1 MPRPVAE
8 SNIKLTNGDLIV
20 NDKNTPSFNKL
31 TNLYSVSKT
40 LRFELRPQFSTL
52 EHIKDNK
59 IIQKGEELKSHYE
72 IFKKILDQVFIK
84 LIDDS
89 LDHTYF
95 DLKLIEQFNDL
106 KIKPREQFT
115 EKDATNL
122 RSLKDVMKK
131 QIDKNLDSPEKKSI
145 FKDPANF
152 LLDNA
157 NQYSNIVDSQQQSIE
172 AFKRQK
178 GYLSGYL
185 QNRQNIFD
193 RTTNETSVAFRVVE
207 DNLPIFLNN
216 QMILSRFL
224 NTIADKNTLLT
235 QIKSAIEKL
244 GANINFETFFEL
256 DYFNRTLS
264 QSGIEKYNLLI
275 SGKTTDQNTKLKG
288 INELIKEYIDQHQG
302 EKLKKIKLKKLYKQ
316 ILSEST
322 TNSFAFD
329 IIDTNEDLMEMIGNF
344 LQLTYERVK
353 EKISFLE
360 KIESL
365 KDHNQNST
373 IDLPQ
378 VYIERRNLKRLS
390 SHVFKE
396 FDFIEQKLEEN
407 FVVQFSGKLT
417 KKALDS
423 YRKKQ
428 NLSLQEVYD
437 GLQDIQ
443 YEVNGNN
450 VPAQDLFLSGIP
462 DFIYHGLDCHLQNL
476 LEKAQSENLLFQ
488 EILQLQPKNIEQ
500 NSFNHSTFDQKS
512 ISGIKE
518 ILDFY
523 KTFQVNLSL
532 FNINQEDGKVEL
544 DPEFY
549 SDFDEFYSDLRE
561 IIPVYNKARNYLTKK
576 PFSTEKT
583 KLTFNNSY
591 LLNGWSK
598 RKEKSCFGTIF
609 KKDQKYYIG
618 IINSQTKTKDTLF
631 EPHNFSES
639 LQDQDCYEKMNLYFL
654 SDLKR
659 DFPHKYFSEKWN
671 KKHPIPAELHKK
683 YEYYRQDKNKD
694 EQKADLTYHHELIA
708 YYQNCLS
715 KDEEC
720 QIYNFKLKDPKS
732 YANVSDFLADLTPNT
747 YRMDFT
753 KIPESYIKKLVDDG
767 KLYFFQLY
775 SKDFSENSKGKP
787 NLHTLYLKAVFDQIN
802 AEKFNYSYKISGEAE
817 IFYRPA
823 SLECKVTHEKNK
835 PIQNKNKNNHKK
847 ESVFSY
853 DLLKDRRYM
862 MDKFFLHLPIELN
875 RTPLHSKDSVINQE
889 VNQIVKLRSKNYFLG
904 IDRGERHLIYLV
916 LIDEDGKII
925 KQQTLNQISN
935 QYKNQN
941 GETETVT
948 TNYHNLLDAKEKQR
962 KESLQEWQTVEN
974 IKELKAGFL
983 SNVVNEIGKIIT
995 EYQPVIMLE
1004 NLNTGFKNSRIKIEK
1019 QVYQKFEKALIDK
1032 FNYFIRKDL
1041 DPESIGGLYRALQ
1054 LTKGYSKQYNGK
1066 QNGIIYYIPAN
1077 YTSNIDPTTG
1087 FISSFIP
1094 TRYESVEKAKDLIS
1108 KFNSISYNKQ
1118 EDLFCFEVD
1127 YQKIRPDT
1135 KLWDQKV
1142 WQIYTYGDR
1151 FDTYRDKNG
1160 QWISDLVTPN
1170 EKFKQLF
1177 NEYDINFGQDLKQQ
1191 ILSQNDVDFF
1201 RRFLHLLRLTLQMRN
1216 SKTNTGVQNNQSSI
1230 RDNDYI
1236 ISPVKNSRGVF
1247 YDSRR
1252 DYKDWPENADANG
1265 AYNIARKG
1273 LIMLKNLK
1281 SSVDEKR
1288 ICDISTENWLKFIEE
1303 ISKGNY

>member
-1 MPRPVAE
+1 MPRPAAE
-8 SNIKLTNGDLIV
+8 SNIKLTNGDLTV

-207 DNLPIFLNN
+207 DNLPIFINN

-264 QSGIEKYNLLI
+264 QSSIEKYNLLI

-390 SHVFKE
+390 SYVFKE

-488 EILQLQPKNIEQ
+488 EISQLQPKNIEQ

-549 SDFDEFYSDLRE
+549 SDFDELYSDLRE

-618 IINSQTKTKDTLF
+618 VINSQTKTKDTLF
-631 EPHNFSES
+631 ESHNFSES
-639 LQDQDCYEKMNLYFL
+639 LQDQDCYEKMSLYFL

-659 DFPHKYFSEKWN
+659 DFPHKYFSEKWD

-753 KIPESYIKKLVDDG
+753 KIPEGYIKKLVDDG

-948 TNYHNLLDAKEKQR
+948 TNYHDLLDAKEKQR

-1054 LTKGYSKQYNGK
+1054 LKKGYSKQYNGK

-1094 TRYESVEKAKDLIS
+1094 TRYESVEKTKDLIS
-1108 KFNSISYNKQ
+1108 KFNSISYDEQ
-1118 EDLFCFEVD
+1118 EDLFCIEVD

-1151 FDTYRDKNG
+1151 FDTYRGKNG
-1160 QWISDLVTPN
+1160 QWISDLMKPN

-1177 NEYDINFGQDLKQQ
+1177 NEYDINLGQDLKQQ
-1191 ILSQNDVDFF
+1191 ILSQKDADFF

-1216 SKTNTGVQNNQSSI
+1216 SKTATGEQNIQSSI

-1247 YDSRR
+1247 YDSRQ

-1281 SSVDEKR
+1281 SGVDEKR
-1288 ICDISTENWLKFIEE
+1288 ICDISTENWLKFVEE

>member
-1 MPRPVAE
+1 MPRLVAE
-8 SNIKLTNGDLIV
+8 SNIKLINGDLIV
-20 NDKNTPSFNKL
+20 DDKNTPSFNNL

-40 LRFELRPQFSTL
+40 LRFELKPQFSTL

-95 DLKLIEQFNDL
+95 DLKLIEQFKDL
-106 KIKPREQFT
+106 KFKPREQFT

-122 RSLKDVMKK
+122 RNLKDVMKK
-131 QIDKNLDSPEKKSI
+131 QIDKNLDNPEKKSI

-157 NQYSNIVDSQQQSIE
+157 NQYLEIVDSQQQSIE

-193 RTTNETSVAFRVVE
+193 RTTNETSVAFRIVE

-224 NTIADKNTLLT
+224 NTIADKDTLLI

-322 TNSFAFD
+322 TSSFAFD

-353 EKISFLE
+353 EKIPFLE

-365 KDHNQNST
+365 KDYNQNST
-373 IDLPQ
+373 IDLSQ
-378 VYIERRNLKRLS
+378 VYIERRSLKRLS
-390 SHVFKE
+390 SCVFKE

-407 FVVQFSGKLT
+407 FVAQFSGKLT

-443 YEVNGNN
+443 YELNGNN
-450 VPAQDLFLSGIP
+450 VPAQDLFFSGIP

-476 LEKAQSENLLFQ
+476 LEKVQSENLLFQ
-488 EILQLQPKNIEQ
+488 EISQLQSKNIEQ
-500 NSFNHSTFDQKS
+500 NSFNHPTFNQKS

-532 FNINQEDGKVEL
+532 FNMNREDGKVEL

-583 KLTFNNSY
+583 KLTFDNSY

-598 RKEKSCFGTIF
+598 RKEKNCFGTIF
-609 KKDQKYYIG
+609 KKNQKYYIG
-618 IINSQTKTKDTLF
+618 VINSQTKVKDNLF
-631 EPHNFSES
+631 ESYNFPEL

-659 DFPHKYFSEKWN
+659 DFPKKYFSEKWD
-671 KKHPIPAELHKK
+671 KRYSIPAELRKK
-683 YEYYRQDKNKD
+683 YEYYRQDENKD
-694 EQKADLTYHHELIA
+694 EQKADLAYHHELIA

-715 KDEEC
+715 KDEEW
-720 QIYNFKLKDPKS
+720 QVYNFKLKDPKS
-732 YANVSDFLADLTPNT
+732 YVNVSDFLADLTPNT

-753 KIPESYIKKLVDDG
+753 KIPESYIKKLADDG

-823 SLECKVTHEKNK
+823 SLGYKVTHEKNK

-853 DLLKDRRYM
+853 DLLKNRRYM

-889 VNQIVKLRSKNYFLG
+889 VNQIVKLRPKNYFLG
-904 IDRGERHLIYLV
+904 VDRGERHLIYLV

-948 TNYHNLLDAKEKQR
+948 TNYHDLLDAKEKQR

-1041 DPESIGGLYRALQ
+1041 DPESVGGLYHTLQ

-1066 QNGIIYYIPAN
+1066 QNGIVYYIPAN

-1094 TRYESVEKAKDLIS
+1094 TRYESVEKTKDLIS
-1108 KFNSISYNKQ
+1108 KFNSISYDEQ
-1118 EDLFCFEVD
+1118 EDLFCFEID
-1127 YQKIRPDT
+1127 YRKIRPDT
-1135 KLWDQKV
+1135 KLWERKV

-1160 QWISDLVTPN
+1160 QWISDPVKPN

-1177 NEYDINFGQDLKQQ
+1177 NEYDINLGQDLKQQ
-1191 ILSQNDVDFF
+1191 ILSQNDADFF
-1201 RRFLHLLRLTLQMRN
+1201 RQFLRLLKLTLQMRN
-1216 SKTNTGVQNNQSSI
+1216 SKTATGEQDIQSSI

-1281 SSVDEKR
+1281 GGVDEKR
-1288 ICDISTENWLKFIEE
+1288 ICDISTENWLKFVEG
-1303 ISKGNY
+1303 ISEGD

>member
-1 MPRPVAE
+1 MR
-8 SNIKLTNGDLIV
+8 
-20 NDKNTPSFNKL
+20 
-31 TNLYSVSKT
+31 NLK
-40 LRFELRPQFSTL
+40 
-52 EHIKDNK
+52 
-59 IIQKGEELKSHYE
+59 E
-72 IFKKILDQVFIK
+72 I
-84 LIDDS
+84 
-89 LDHTYF
+89 
-95 DLKLIEQFNDL
+95 
-106 KIKPREQFT
+106 
-115 EKDATNL
+115 
-122 RSLKDVMKK
+122 MKK

-264 QSGIEKYNLLI
+264 QSSIEKYNLLI

-329 IIDTNEDLMEMIGNF
+329 IIDTNEDLMEVIGNF

-390 SHVFKE
+390 SYVFKE

-488 EILQLQPKNIEQ
+488 EISQLQPKNIEQ

-549 SDFDEFYSDLRE
+549 SDFDELYSDLRE

-618 IINSQTKTKDTLF
+618 VINSQTKTKDTL
-631 EPHNFSES
+631 S
-639 LQDQDCYEKMNLYFL
+639 
-654 SDLKR
+654 
-659 DFPHKYFSEKWN
+659 
-671 KKHPIPAELHKK
+671 
-683 YEYYRQDKNKD
+683 
-694 EQKADLTYHHELIA
+694 
-708 YYQNCLS
+708 
-715 KDEEC
+715 
-720 QIYNFKLKDPKS
+720 
-732 YANVSDFLADLTPNT
+732 
-747 YRMDFT
+747 
-753 KIPESYIKKLVDDG
+753 
-767 KLYFFQLY
+767 
-775 SKDFSENSKGKP
+775 
-787 NLHTLYLKAVFDQIN
+787 
-802 AEKFNYSYKISGEAE
+802 
-817 IFYRPA
+817 
-823 SLECKVTHEKNK
+823 
-835 PIQNKNKNNHKK
+835 
-847 ESVFSY
+847 
-853 DLLKDRRYM
+853 
-862 MDKFFLHLPIELN
+862 
-875 RTPLHSKDSVINQE
+875 
-889 VNQIVKLRSKNYFLG
+889 
-904 IDRGERHLIYLV
+904 
-916 LIDEDGKII
+916 
-925 KQQTLNQISN
+925 
-935 QYKNQN
+935 
-941 GETETVT
+941 
-948 TNYHNLLDAKEKQR
+948 
-962 KESLQEWQTVEN
+962 
-974 IKELKAGFL
+974 
-983 SNVVNEIGKIIT
+983 
-995 EYQPVIMLE
+995 
-1004 NLNTGFKNSRIKIEK
+1004 
-1019 QVYQKFEKALIDK
+1019 
-1032 FNYFIRKDL
+1032 
-1041 DPESIGGLYRALQ
+1041 
-1054 LTKGYSKQYNGK
+1054 
-1066 QNGIIYYIPAN
+1066 
-1077 YTSNIDPTTG
+1077 
-1087 FISSFIP
+1087 
-1094 TRYESVEKAKDLIS
+1094 
-1108 KFNSISYNKQ
+1108 
-1118 EDLFCFEVD
+1118 
-1127 YQKIRPDT
+1127 
-1135 KLWDQKV
+1135 
-1142 WQIYTYGDR
+1142 
-1151 FDTYRDKNG
+1151 
-1160 QWISDLVTPN
+1160 
-1170 EKFKQLF
+1170 
-1177 NEYDINFGQDLKQQ
+1177 
-1191 ILSQNDVDFF
+1191 
-1201 RRFLHLLRLTLQMRN
+1201 
-1216 SKTNTGVQNNQSSI
+1216 
-1230 RDNDYI
+1230 
-1236 ISPVKNSRGVF
+1236 
-1247 YDSRR
+1247 
-1252 DYKDWPENADANG
+1252 
-1265 AYNIARKG
+1265 
-1273 LIMLKNLK
+1273 
-1281 SSVDEKR
+1281 
-1288 ICDISTENWLKFIEE
+1288 
-1303 ISKGNY
+1303 